1 MARNKYPEET
11 VKLILDFS
19 TRLFLEKGYDGTS
32 LQDILS
38 GTKLSKGAIYHHF
51 NSKEEI
57 FEAICSRIGEE
68 NTKALAKIR
77 DNKAMNGYEKL
88 KAIFRAAL
96 LSPNQNLI
104 FTVSP
109 SLLDNPRFLA
119 MQIRQLY
126 DIVVPDF
133 IQPILK
139 QGIEDGSIITEYPRE
154 LAEAMMLLSNVWLNP
169 LVRATD
175 AAGMRNRCITF
186 NRLLKGMGLDLL
198 DEEMIAGYTSYC
210 MAQQKQE
217 GPHEK

>member
-19 TRLFLEKGYDGTS
+19 TRLFMEKGYDGTS
-32 LQDILS
+32 LQDIIS

-51 NSKEEI
+51 SSKEEI
-57 FEAICSRIGEE
+57 FEAICNRIGEE
-68 NTKALAKIR
+68 NTKTLAKIR
-77 DNKAMNGYEKL
+77 DNKALNGYEKL

-96 LSPNQNLI
+96 LSSNQNLM

-154 LAEAMMLLSNVWLNP
+154 LAEAMMLLTNVWLNP
-169 LVRATD
+169 LVRPTD
-175 AAGMRNRCITF
+175 AGGMRSRCITF

-198 DEEMIAGYTSYC
+198 DDEMIAGYTSYC
-210 MAQQKQE
+210 MAQQKQ
-217 GPHEK
+217 KV